1 MPVLKLKRR
10 LHAVEGCPQRD
21 GEPIKRLLTGDGK
34 FYVFGLDGYGC
45 AAIERMPHNPTAD
58 QLTIRVRAQSL
69 ESKNGKVGP
78 LRSYE
83 EALEIIAA
91 HERGEL

>member
-1 MPVLKLKRR
+1 MPVLHLKRR
-10 LHAVEGCPQRD
+10 LRAVEGCPQP
-21 GEPIKRLLTGDGK
+21 EPKPYKPIVYGQGPWPARLPP
-34 FYVFGLDGYGC
+34 C
-45 AAIERMPHNPTAD
+45 PTAD